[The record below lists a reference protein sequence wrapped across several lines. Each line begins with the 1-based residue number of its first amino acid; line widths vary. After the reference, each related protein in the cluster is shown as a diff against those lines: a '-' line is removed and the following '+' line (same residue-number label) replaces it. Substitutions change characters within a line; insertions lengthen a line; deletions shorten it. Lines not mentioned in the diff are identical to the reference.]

1 MKVSIEDIYEKQP
14 KQFFTIILQMWD
26 YQCLTILRHTF
37 TDLIL
42 GTEVVKWTSSN
53 IYKIRIYYFFG
64 TTFMISCHSSP
75 SRGTRHSFGFSRQEA
90 ERICPQFPI
99 FRFPDKR
106 HRLYRGFFHTFLIF
120 GRKSNTDVCEHKN
133 SDPDQK
139 SCQLKPIFL
148 VFLGLPSF
156 IRIFL
161 SRHVAGSSKSDL
173 KVFRISAI
181 SPVTPQPLALKD
193 MRGYDQRIFDW
204 ILIFVIV
211 LRYSAWHFH
220 LYLVCKKG
228 QLKLSDKF
236 TSAFSLN

>member
-14 KQFFTIILQMWD
+14 KQFFTILLQIRA

-37 TDLIL
+37 TDLML

-75 SRGTRHSFGFSRQEA
+75 SRGTRHSFGFCRQEA

-106 HRLYRGFFHTFLIF
+106 HRLYRGFFHTFIIF
-120 GRKSNTDVCEHKN
+120 GRKSNTDVCEHEN

-139 SCQLKPIFL
+139 SCQSRPIFWF
-148 VFLGLPSF
+148 FLGSQALLGF
-156 IRIFL
+156 FCL
-161 SRHVAGSSKSDL
+161 
-173 KVFRISAI
+173 
-181 SPVTPQPLALKD
+181 VTLQEV
-193 MRGYDQRIFDW
+193 QN
-204 ILIFVIV
+204 LI
-211 LRYSAWHFH
+211 
-220 LYLVCKKG
+220 
-228 QLKLSDKF
+228 
-236 TSAFSLN
+236 